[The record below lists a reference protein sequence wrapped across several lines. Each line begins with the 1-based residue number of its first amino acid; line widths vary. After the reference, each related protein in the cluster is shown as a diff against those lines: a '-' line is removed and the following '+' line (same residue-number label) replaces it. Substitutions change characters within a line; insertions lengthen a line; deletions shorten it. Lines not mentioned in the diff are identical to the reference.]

1 MRIVFDETTWPMVRI
16 TMRGPATTEE
26 FEAYLERRTRLLD
39 RSVAHVTVLDAR
51 QAVVPTKALRE
62 LQARWIRE
70 HEHRI
75 RAFSR
80 GIAYVFESSSF
91 RFVLSSIFV
100 LSPPPSPYLV
110 TASIDEAVQWARQ
123 CLDARSLAG

>member
-16 TMRGPATTEE
+16 TMRGSATTEE

-39 RSVAHVTVLDAR
+39 RGVPHATVLDAR
-51 QAVVPTKALRE
+51 QAVVPPKALRE

-70 HEHRI
+70 NESRI
-75 RAFSR
+75 RAHSR
-80 GIAYVFESSSF
+80 GIAYVFESSAF

-110 TASIDEAVQWARQ
+110 TASLDEAVQWARQ
-123 CLDARSLAG
+123 CLAARSLAG